1 MARGVLK
8 KEELTAGRI
17 AGAEEHRCGQ
27 DPARDAHGAAGW
39 RLQGMLAPGGV
50 ISQRQR
56 LPRLCKGRP
65 GAKGLESADTLR
77 CALHAARRR
86 RAHDADA
93 LAHL

>member
-1 MARGVLK
+1 MKGG
-8 KEELTAGRI
+8 EITASRI

-27 DPARDAHGAAGW
+27 DPARDAHSAAGR

-56 LPRLCKGRP
+56 LPRPCEGRP
-65 GAKGLESADTLR
+65 GAKGPEAADALC
-77 CALHAARRR
+77 CALHAALRR